1 MKKLRETMRFILGKL
16 KRSGERFPLTLV
28 MTFLLMVATI
38 LLAHLDYSSEQQD
51 LYQKIVLTFALG
63 IPMTAAGKVLIERYR
78 LDSIK
83 KYGVE
88 ALAVVLILLYY
99 LMLPKTLTPYFAM
112 RYMALWSILFF
123 AFLLIPYFHDREGLS
138 RYVLH
143 LVGRFFLTM
152 LYAGVILLGVF
163 MIIFSIE
170 QLFDVNWWNEIYMDA
185 FIIIACAFGVTYF
198 LGSVPEQ
205 DSVIPTEGFSKV
217 FKGLFLY
224 ILIPILS
231 IYTVILYAYFI
242 KVLFSFK
249 LPEGVIGN
257 LVLWYALVSIITL
270 FFVRDLRDEVP
281 WLSKFFKFYIPLLS
295 IPLVML
301 YIALFIR
308 INAFGLTMPRYF
320 VVSLAVFSTIT
331 AGLMWRVKKDTAVIS
346 MILLVTFIT
355 IAFFGPLSGYN
366 LTLSS
371 QTKQLEV
378 LLKAN
383 DMLSNSGQ
391 LLPNANVS
399 KEAQIDISKKIT
411 FLVDA
416 YTIDQIKVLPKT
428 FNDETAKQYLGFE
441 LQSYWYSRPEAIKR
455 FSYYEKTP
463 VMLIP
468 LDDAEYMLNTEKH
481 VDLPQTNMV
490 NDLTIKNDKDNLVI
504 RENRT
509 ILMSIDLNENAA
521 IFYLNQEKPLTIT
534 SQNQKIKMTLIYMNI
549 DGEILSDQEPTSTD
563 DLKIDYFNV
572 RILIDLIP

>member
-16 KRSGERFPLTLV
+16 KRSSERFPLTLV

-51 LYQKIVLTFALG
+51 LYQKIALTFALG

-78 LDSIK
+78 LDSTK

-99 LMLPKTLTPYFAM
+99 LMLPETLTPYFAM

-170 QLFDVNWWNEIYMDA
+170 KLFDVNWWNEIYMDA

-320 VVSLAVFSTIT
+320 VVALAVFSTIT

-346 MILLVTFIT
+346 MILLVTFIA

-371 QTKQLEV
+371 QTKQLEG

-391 LLPNANVS
+391 LLPNADVS
-399 KEAQIDISKKIT
+399 KESQIEISKKIT

-441 LQSYWYSRPEAIKR
+441 LQSYWYSRPEAVKR
-455 FSYYEKTP
+455 FSYYEKNP

-468 LDDAEYMLNTEKH
+468 LDDAEYMLNTEKY

-490 NDLTIKNDKDNLVI
+490 RDLTIKNDKDNLVI

-509 ILMSIDLNENAA
+509 ILMTVDLNENAA

-534 SQNQKIKMTLIYMNI
+534 SQNQKIKMTLIYTSV
-549 DGEILSDQEPTSTD
+549 DGEVLSDQEPTSTD

-572 RILIDLIP
+572 RILIDLMP